1 MDILQKILDN
11 KKEEV
16 ALLKNSFPINQIKE
30 GIVQKNY
37 PANSFLDSLLKN
49 EVNIIAEIKKASPS
63 KGIILNDFHP
73 LKIAIDYEAGGAS
86 AISILTDEKFFQG
99 KIDYLT
105 AIKSVVTIPL
115 LRKDFI
121 IDEYQVYQS
130 KFYGADA
137 ILLIGKALS
146 FAELKDL
153 ASIASEEGLDI
164 LYEVHDEDDLEKG
177 IELGFKIY
185 GVNNRNLKTFDVDN
199 NNVVKFSKLIPE
211 GSILV
216 SESGI
221 LSKEDLDNI
230 VLKGV
235 TNFLIGE
242 YLMKSEDRVGLLK
255 ALLNA

>member
-1 MDILQKILDN
+1 MNILKDILDN

-16 ALLKNSFPINQIKE
+16 LLLKKSFPIGQIKE
-30 GIVQKNY
+30 GIIQKNY
-37 PANSFLDSLLKN
+37 PVKSLFDSLSKN
-49 EVNIIAEIKKASPS
+49 KINIIAEIKKASPS
-63 KGIILNDFHP
+63 KGVILEDFQP
-73 LKIAIDYEAGGAS
+73 LKIAIDYETGGAS
-86 AISILTDEKFFQG
+86 AISVLTDENFFQG

-137 ILLIGKALS
+137 ILLIGKALGFS
-146 FAELKDL
+146 ELKDL
-153 ASIASEEGLDI
+153 SSIAIEQDLDI

-177 IELGFKIY
+177 IKLGFNIF
-185 GVNNRNLKTFDVDN
+185 GVNNRNLNTFTVDN
-199 NNVVKFSKLIPE
+199 ANVIKFSKLIPE

-230 VLKGV
+230 VLNGV
-235 TNFLIGE
+235 QNFLIGE

>member
-1 MDILQKILDN
+1 MDILKKILDN
-11 KKEEV
+11 KKEEI

-37 PANSFLDSLLKN
+37 TTKSLLDSLSKN
-49 EVNIIAEIKKASPS
+49 KVNIIAEIKKASPS
-63 KGIILNDFHP
+63 KGVILNDFHP

-105 AIKSVVTIPL
+105 AIKSVVTLPL

-146 FAELKDL
+146 FTKLKDL
-153 ASIASEEGLDI
+153 ASIANEEGLDI
-164 LYEVHDEDDLEKG
+164 LYEVHDEDDFEKG

-185 GVNNRNLKTFDVDN
+185 GVNNRNLNTFDVDN

-221 LSKEDLDNI
+221 LSKEDLDSI

-255 ALLNA
+255 VLLNA